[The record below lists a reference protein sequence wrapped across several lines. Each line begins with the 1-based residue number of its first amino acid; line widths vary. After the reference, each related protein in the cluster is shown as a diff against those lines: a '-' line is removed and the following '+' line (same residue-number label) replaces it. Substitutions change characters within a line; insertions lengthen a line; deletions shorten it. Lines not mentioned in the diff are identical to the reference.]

1 MEKVRCCSHLQVSF
15 RKGRDQAPSLSSDV
29 DHTFHHVKKTLGMTS
44 QFPFPGFI
52 GDTSWYSSM
61 FVASKLLKEYLPLKF
76 C

>member
-1 MEKVRCCSHLQVSF
+1 MLLSSQVSF
-15 RKGRDQAPSLSSDV
+15 RNGRDQAPSLSLDV
-29 DHTFHHVKKTLGMTS
+29 GKTFHHVEKALGMTS

-61 FVASKLLKEYLPLKF
+61 FVTSKMLGEYLPFKA